1 MPLPL
6 EDSFADIV
14 GKARRGLHKPSA
26 PLPQEE
32 NAIRALAAD
41 IGMNPDALLES
52 ARGSWQPDTVPAIPG
67 LHIFTTPFGDLQ
79 VNSYALADP
88 ATGAAAAI
96 DTGSDCSDLL
106 ALGLRIEKIF
116 ITHTHGDHI
125 FDLDR
130 LVEKTGAEALAG
142 FREPLEGASLVQDHA
157 VLQIGSLRM
166 EAIPTPGHAPGGIT
180 WFATGLA
187 HPVAFTGDALFAGSM
202 GGADSH
208 WQAALD
214 SLRLKILALPDDTI
228 LCPGHGPLTTVAW
241 EKKHNP
247 FA

>member
-14 GKARRGLHKPSA
+14 GKARKGLHEQPG

-41 IGMNPDALLES
+41 LELNPDALLES
-52 ARGSWQPDTVPAIPG
+52 ARGSWQPDPVRTIPG
-67 LHIFTTPFGDLQ
+67 LHMFTTPFGDMQ
-79 VNSYALADP
+79 VNSYAIADP
-88 ATGAAAAI
+88 AAGAAAAI

-106 ALGLRIEKIF
+106 ALGMRIEKIF

-130 LVEKTGAEALAG
+130 LAEKTGAEAFAG

-157 VLQIGSLRM
+157 VFQIGSLRI
-166 EAIPTPGHAPGGIT
+166 EAIPTPGHARGGIT

-202 GGADSH
+202 GGAAAH
-208 WQAALD
+208 WREALE
-214 SLRLKILALPDDTI
+214 SLRSKILTLPDDTI

>member
-1 MPLPL
+1 
-6 EDSFADIV
+6 V
-14 GKARRGLHKPSA
+14 K
-26 PLPQEE
+26 
-32 NAIRALAAD
+32 
-41 IGMNPDALLES
+41 
-52 ARGSWQPDTVPAIPG
+52 
-67 LHIFTTPFGDLQ
+67 
-79 VNSYALADP
+79 
-88 ATGAAAAI
+88 
-96 DTGSDCSDLL
+96 
-106 ALGLRIEKIF
+106 
-116 ITHTHGDHI
+116 
-125 FDLDR
+125 
-130 LVEKTGAEALAG
+130 
-142 FREPLEGASLVQDHA
+142 DHA
-157 VLQIGSLRM
+157 VFQIGSLRI